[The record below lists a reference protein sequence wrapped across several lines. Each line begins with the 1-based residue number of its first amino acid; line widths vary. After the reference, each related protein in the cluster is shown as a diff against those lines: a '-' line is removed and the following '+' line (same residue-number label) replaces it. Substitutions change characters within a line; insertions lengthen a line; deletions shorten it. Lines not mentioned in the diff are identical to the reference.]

1 MKFDEIILS
10 DQFHEWYHEGLSKEE
25 VAVKSSQMYEKYSE
39 WKDKRQQAFADSFKK
54 LGEINES

>member
-10 DQFHEWYHEGLSKEE
+10 EQFHEWYHEGLSKED
-25 VAVKSSQMYEKYSE
+25 VAVKSSQMYEEYSE

-54 LGEINES
+54 LGKINES

>member
-10 DQFHEWYHEGLSKEE
+10 EQFHEWYHEGLTKEE
-25 VAVKSSQMYEKYSE
+25 VAIRSSQMYEEYSQ

-54 LGEINES
+54 LKD

>member
-25 VAVKSSQMYEKYSE
+25 VAVKSSQMYEEYSE
-39 WKDKRQQAFADSFKK
+39 WKDKRQQTFADSFKK